1 MQGATSYVQGGNNPA
16 ALAKCTAIIST
27 GPFEWKHAAA
37 ISYGQAMDLNT
48 AMGNQESKTEQLAK
62 YDPNVETTMCASVN
76 PNLLPANQLDV
87 FVVSDDDKLI
97 ELGLLQQ

>member
-1 MQGATSYVQGGNNPA
+1 VQDATSYVQGGNDSA

-27 GPFEWKHAAA
+27 GPFTWKHAAG
-37 ISYGQAMDLNT
+37 ISYGQAMDLNA

-62 YDPNVETTMCASVN
+62 YDPNVTTTMCALVN
-76 PNLLPANQLDV
+76 PNLVPANQLDV
-87 FVVSDDDKLI
+87 FVVSSDDKLI